1 MYDKIILMLKGVIIG
16 VANIIP
22 GVSGGTLAITLGL
35 YEKLIHAVNTFF
47 KELKKNIMF
56 LIPFGIGVVIGI
68 LLVSKLIVLAFDN
81 YPVQTNIFFVGLI
94 LGGLPMLFN
103 KVKGKEKSTSNFLI
117 LILIIVLLIGLTFID
132 GGNEVVFFENLVAYD
147 YFKLFIVGII
157 AAATIVIPGISGSLV
172 LMIMGY
178 YRPLLDMISTLATF
192 YKLSFNELFNYG
204 LILAPFGI
212 GLILGVFLI
221 AKLIEYLLTHHETT
235 TYYAIIGFVIGS
247 ILLILQPLLTYN
259 LTLITVISSA
269 VFGIGGYIIANL
281 LGER

>member
-1 MYDKIILMLKGVIIG
+1 MYDKIILMLKGIIIG

-35 YEKLIHAVNTFF
+35 YEKLINTVNTFF
-47 KELKKNIMF
+47 KEFKKSIMF

-68 LLVSKLIVLAFDN
+68 LLVSRLLALAFDN

-94 LGGLPMLFN
+94 LGGLPILFN
-103 KVKGKEKSTSNFLI
+103 KVKGKKRSTSNFLI

-132 GGNEVVFFENLVAYD
+132 GGNEAVSFENLVAYD

-172 LMIMGY
+172 LMIIGY
-178 YRPLLDMISTLATF
+178 YRPLLDMINTLTTF

-212 GLILGVFLI
+212 GLVIGVFLI
-221 AKLIEYLLTHHETT
+221 AKLIEYLLTHHETA

-247 ILLILQPLLTYN
+247 IFLILQPLLTYD
-259 LTLITVISSA
+259 LTTLTVISSVLIGA
-269 VFGIGGYIIANL
+269 VGYIFANL